1 MLKPEKVETI
11 NQLSTSIISTTID
24 SLISNTTKWGS
35 INFELAK
42 EDLSSIYSLCS
53 HLLSLPVAILTEAAA
68 DKIIESLTRCGQ
80 TVTKIKDFNIESG
93 NPTGNRDQI
102 ISEVK
107 THAEQLL
114 NNTKEWV
121 PFLAYHKGDVQKNIE
136 ELSGAVTEAKGILE
150 NASKDVASTKKT
162 IDKIVTAAREAS
174 ASAGVAVFT
183 NDFSDQAS
191 SLNEE
196 AKKWLIATAVLAAIT
211 LIAAIIFLFVQIDV
225 TKSKAQIFQYLS
237 SKIIL
242 FVVLITSTIWCGRIY
257 KALKHQVTVNSHRAN
272 ALKTFQAFVSAA
284 ADDSTRDAVL
294 LETTNS
300 IFSSS
305 PSGYLDATEGTPD
318 ASKKVYEIVKTIGEV
333 NKNTN

>member
-1 MLKPEKVETI
+1 MLKPEKIETI
-11 NQLSTSIISTTID
+11 NELSASIISTTID
-24 SLISNTTKWGS
+24 SLTSNTAKWGS

-42 EDLSSIYSLCS
+42 EDLSSIYSLCN
-53 HLLSLPVAILTEAAA
+53 HLLSLPVSILPEAAA
-68 DKIIESLTRCGQ
+68 DKIIDSLTKCGQ
-80 TVTKIKDFNIESG
+80 TVTKIKEFNIENGS
-93 NPTGNRDQI
+93 PTGTRDQI
-102 ISEVK
+102 ITEVK
-107 THAEQLL
+107 THSEQLL

-121 PFLAYHKGDVQKNIE
+121 PFLAYQKGDVQKNIE
-136 ELSGAVTEAKGILE
+136 ELSGAVNEAKGILE
-150 NASKDVASTKKT
+150 NASKEAASTKKA

-183 NDFSDQAS
+183 KDFSDQAD
-191 SLNEE
+191 SLNGE
-196 AKKWLIATAVLAAIT
+196 AKRWLIAAGILATST
-211 LIAAIIFLFVQIDV
+211 LIAALIFLFVPIDV
-225 TKSKAQIFQYLS
+225 TKSKAQIFQYLT
-237 SKIIL
+237 SKIVL

-284 ADDSTRDAVL
+284 ADESTRDAVL

-305 PSGYLDATEGTPD
+305 PSGYLDATESTSD
-318 ASKKVYEIVKTIGEV
+318 NSKKVYEIVKTIGEI